1 MKLNHKINHGWQRP
15 PEPISA
21 SYQREIDRSVS
32 KAETKWRQAQRAV
45 QRAEKAAARAEL
57 RAARRPS
64 PETIAA
70 RDEARRLVL
79 QRLDELRQ
87 IEELMRTPAHAP
99 TVAVHRTGRQDRLE
113 VGEYRKPRKKKTP
126 KNPVKTTR
134 RNP

>member
-15 PEPISA
+15 PEPINA
-21 SYQREIDRSVS
+21 LYQREIDRSVS
-32 KAETKWRQAQRAV
+32 KAETKWRQAQKAV

-87 IEELMRTPAHAP
+87 IEELMRTPTHTP